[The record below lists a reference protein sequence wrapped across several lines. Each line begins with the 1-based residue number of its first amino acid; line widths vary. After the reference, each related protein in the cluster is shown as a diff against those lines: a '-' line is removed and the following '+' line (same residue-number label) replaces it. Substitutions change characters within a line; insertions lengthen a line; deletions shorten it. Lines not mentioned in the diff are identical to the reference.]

1 MATAL
6 RTGET
11 APQAPLTALKD
22 KGTKTYHHMTPG
34 ARFVMPDGLEIR
46 FMGGQF
52 VTNDPG
58 LITELEKVVNKPASQ
73 IYTKQEVV
81 ASIVATAKAAA
92 LDAVQVIP
100 ATTSA

>member
-1 MATAL
+1 MATTVTSI

-22 KGTKTYHHMTPG
+22 KSTKTYHHMVPG
-34 ARFVMPDGLEIR
+34 ARFVMPDGLEVR

-52 VTNDPG
+52 MTNDPEII
-58 LITELEKVVNKPASQ
+58 LQLDLVANRPASM

-81 ASIVATAKAAA
+81 AEIQALTTAAA
-92 LDAVQVIP
+92 ADAVQ
-100 ATTSA
+100 A